1 MEEKNKKQE
10 NEIDEKTDELIAK
23 LEQEKQNYVQ
33 SYDPHINLKYPKI
46 NLQPTDDASNFLGK
60 RVELNEKTATIRYVG
75 PLKHKKDA
83 KENEIWFGLEWDD
96 KTRGKHNGTVEGY
109 EYFKTINNEN
119 SGSLIKKTKVN
130 IGQSFKGALGY
141 KYNFYEEEGNDYHK
155 TVDKALEKD
164 NFIIT
169 DKKIINIEFVG
180 KEKAAKKFSEFAYMP
195 CIDLSFSYINK
206 LGNDLSNI
214 LFTLSLILFL
224 SVIM

>member
-46 NLQPTDDASNFLGK
+46 NLQPNDDASNFLGK

-109 EYFKTINNEN
+109 EYFKT
-119 SGSLIKKTKVN
+119 
-130 IGQSFKGALGY
+130 
-141 KYNFYEEEGNDYHK
+141 
-155 TVDKALEKD
+155 
-164 NFIIT
+164 
-169 DKKIINIEFVG
+169 
-180 KEKAAKKFSEFAYMP
+180 
-195 CIDLSFSYINK
+195 
-206 LGNDLSNI
+206 
-214 LFTLSLILFL
+214 
-224 SVIM
+224 